1 VTATFLLSLGI
12 GLAAAVS
19 LTLAT
24 AWRLRNGPAAPSK
37 RFTGVVLVALL
48 GVPVVLAI
56 AMPDFKT
63 ALVVWLGYTVGFGIS
78 HVVTLPL
85 GYVLARRIERRQIAS
100 HGAD

>member
-1 VTATFLLSLGI
+1 M
-12 GLAAAVS
+12 AAAVS

-37 RFTGVVLVALL
+37 RFTSLVFVVLL
-48 GVPVVLAI
+48 GVPLVLAI

-63 ALVVWLGYTVGFGIS
+63 ALVAWFGYAAGFGIS

-85 GYVLARRIERRQIAS
+85 GHVLARRIELRQIAS
-100 HGAD
+100 RGADS